1 MHKVIWVRPKTK
13 KNRSNIMNFNSDAEF
28 FQHVRESLRRLQA
41 DATRLQEA
49 KGHLDHPEDLIVL
62 DGTAGANRA
71 LQAISD
77 TAKNPKTIT
86 IKWDGYPALI
96 FGHGPDGKFSIMDKH
111 MFNKTDGSGRK
122 VYSPQDFINY
132 DKARGVDRAE
142 LNGII
147 TNIWPGLQKASEGTQ
162 GYYWGDLLF
171 GSPLKDEKGLY
182 KFRANPNGIA
192 YTVDVDSEI
201 GKLLT
206 GKKAGIAVHQYLS
219 PDAATTDDAKPLN
232 GTIGQL
238 KNDSDVAVV
247 PSAMPTTPKVVLD
260 KTLVNNVKSAI
271 SKHGAAAEK
280 LLTTAPQARN
290 TFNQLFTT
298 FINKQIVAGDVSNMS
313 EKFMDYFESRPMTPA
328 MKQKLSDHLNANKA
342 GIAGLF
348 TIWAAVYALKQSVV
362 EQLAAAAE
370 QSPVKGYLQSGKQ
383 SQEGFVS
390 QGLKF
395 VDRMGFSAQNLA
407 GQR

>member
-1 MHKVIWVRPKTK
+1 MKFG
-13 KNRSNIMNFNSDAEF
+13 NEAEF
-28 FQHVRESLRRLQA
+28 FQHIRESFRQLDADERL
-41 DATRLQEA
+41 LKEA

-62 DGTAGANRA
+62 DGTNGANRA
-71 LQAISD
+71 LQAIVD

-111 MFNKTDGSGRK
+111 MFNKSDGSGRRI
-122 VYSPQDFINY
+122 YSPQDFINY
-132 DKARGVDRAE
+132 DKARGVDRGE
-142 LNGII
+142 LNNII
-147 TNIWPGLQKASEGTQ
+147 TNIWSGLQKASEGTK
-162 GYYWGDLLF
+162 GYYWGDMLF
-171 GSPLKDEKGLY
+171 GSALKDEKGLF
-182 KFRANPNGIA
+182 KFRANPNGIV
-192 YTVDVDSEI
+192 YTVDVGSDI

-206 GKKAGIAVHQYLS
+206 GKKAGVAVHQYLS
-219 PDAATTDDAKPLN
+219 PDAASTDDATPLN

-238 KNDSDVAVV
+238 KNNSDVAIV
-247 PSAMPTTPKVVLD
+247 PSAMPTTPKVTLD

-271 SKHGAAAEK
+271 AKNGPAAEK

-313 EKFMDYFESRPMTPA
+313 EKFMDYFESRPMTA
-328 MKQKLSDHLNANKA
+328 SMKQKLSDHINANKA
-342 GIAGLF
+342 GVTGLF

-362 EQLAAAAE
+362 DQLAAEAE

-395 VDRMGFSAQNLA
+395 IDRMGFSAQNLA
-407 GQR
+407 GNR

>member
-1 MHKVIWVRPKTK
+1 
-13 KNRSNIMNFNSDAEF
+13 MNDINMDEGEAAF
-28 FQHVRESLRRLQA
+28 FAKIRESLRRLQVV
-41 DATRLQEA
+41 EA
-49 KGHLDHPEDLIVL
+49 KGHLDHPEDLVIL
-62 DGTAGANRA
+62 SDIEGANRA
-71 LQAISD
+71 LQAIAD

-111 MFNKTDGSGRK
+111 MFNRKDGLGRK
-122 VYSPQDFINY
+122 VYSPEQFIQY
-132 DKARGVDRAE
+132 DQARGVDRGD
-142 LNGII
+142 LNTLI
-147 TNIWPGLQKASEGTQ
+147 TNIWPGLQKASQGTK

-171 GSPLKDEKGLY
+171 GKPLKDENGLY
-182 KFRANPNGIA
+182 KFKANPNGIA
-192 YTVDVDSEI
+192 YTVDADSDI
-201 GKLLT
+201 GKLLA
-206 GKKAGIAVHQYLS
+206 GKSAGVAVHQYLK
-219 PDAATTDDAKPLN
+219 PDAVTTDEATPLN
-232 GTIGQL
+232 GTIGEL
-238 KNDSDVAVV
+238 KNNTDVAIV
-247 PSAMPTTPKVVLD
+247 PSAMPTTPSIKLD
-260 KTLVNNVKSAI
+260 SKLVSNAKSAI
-271 SKHGAAAEK
+271 AKNGKAVQQ
-280 LLTTAPQARN
+280 LMTTAPQARN

-298 FINKQIVAGDVSNMS
+298 FINKQIVAGDLSDLS
-313 EKFMDYFESRPMTPA
+313 QKFMEYFETRPMTPA
-328 MKQKLSDHLNANKA
+328 MKKKLSDHLNANKA
-342 GIAGLF
+342 GVTGLF